1 MSVTKASTVSGLDAS
16 IAKVGSMRSLSSAL
30 SAQDKLDLAAYIASA
45 K

>member
-1 MSVTKASTVSGLDAS
+1 MSVAKASTVSALNAA
-16 IAKVGSMRSLSSAL
+16 IAKVGSMQSLGSAL